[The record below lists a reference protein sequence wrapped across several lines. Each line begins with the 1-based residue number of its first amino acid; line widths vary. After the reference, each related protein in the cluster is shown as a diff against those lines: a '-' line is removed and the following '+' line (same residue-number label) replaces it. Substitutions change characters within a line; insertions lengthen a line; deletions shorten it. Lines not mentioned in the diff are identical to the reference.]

1 MDTNLHILFDVTCG
15 GAVAALLFEILSTT
29 VSKIYEVNA
38 CISDKNPIELFFLTS
53 GKTYKKKQR
62 LQR

>member
-38 CISDKNPIELFFLTS
+38 CISDKNPIELFFLI
-53 GKTYKKKQR
+53 R
-62 LQR
+62 